1 MDLRISHWTQRA
13 APAITTILFSYQR
26 MVIRKSWS
34 KFEIPHLDTMEN
46 PETYAEKLIR
56 LTPTMDGAWM
66 ATIFLI
72 WNFDLSE
79 LFYNC
84 CDL

>member
-1 MDLRISHWTQRA
+1 
-13 APAITTILFSYQR
+13 
-26 MVIRKSWS
+26 
-34 KFEIPHLDTMEN
+34 MEN

-84 CDL
+84 CDLESRQLLPLHEEKNLERPTD